1 MTIKTI
7 TRRFNITVDDD
18 GIVRGFYNIVDD
30 DLVKEY
36 GKKKNKKMTTK
47 KRENNSNSKKVD
59 RI

>member
-30 DLVKEY
+30 DLVKEE
-36 GKKKNKKMTTK
+36 GKKKTKKKKKMTK
-47 KRENNSNSKKVD
+47 KQQKKKGE